1 MKVVFDT
8 SVIVAGS
15 IAGHVHNA
23 QAAPWMSAGREG
35 RISAAVTTHALAEAW
50 ATMTALPV
58 QPPIPP
64 ALVDRVVERLRT
76 HVAILELSWD
86 DYAAAMRRCS
96 DRGHRSGA
104 VYDALHLAAAE
115 RWSADVLLT
124 FNVQD
129 FTRLSVES
137 GPRILA
143 PPDPPGVH
151 FPSS

>member
-1 MKVVFDT
+1 
-8 SVIVAGS
+8 
-15 IAGHVHNA
+15 
-23 QAAPWMSAGREG
+23 
-35 RISAAVTTHALAEAW
+35 
-50 ATMTALPV
+50 MTALPV

-86 DYAAAMRRCS
+86 EYAAAMRRCS
-96 DRGHRSGA
+96 DRGRRSGA
-104 VYDALHLAAAE
+104 VYDTVHLAAAE

-151 FPSS
+151 FPSP